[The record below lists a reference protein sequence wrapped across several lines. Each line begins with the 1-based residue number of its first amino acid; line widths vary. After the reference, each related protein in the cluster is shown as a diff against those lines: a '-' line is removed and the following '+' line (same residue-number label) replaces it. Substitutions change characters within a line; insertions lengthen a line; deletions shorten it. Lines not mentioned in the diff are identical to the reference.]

1 MPTQLWLVPSGPK
14 KLVTGLPERIVL
26 CEDQSM
32 VDNYGIQKIKNSHS
46 HILLPVSRVRLSFF
60 IYTET
65 ELIDNIAWQWL
76 TNEDA
81 T

>member
-1 MPTQLWLVPSGPK
+1 
-14 KLVTGLPERIVL
+14 
-26 CEDQSM
+26 M